1 MRFRKVLLPFL
12 GIFFISSCSG
22 PSIELSEN
30 ALECKLKNGS
40 NGYWL
45 DNDIL
50 YSGKDTWSMDRF
62 GEPIDKDFYEEYFI
76 TDEDKV
82 VITREGLL
90 DDNGKQISLMA
101 KRIDFAKGEVTVVV
115 SKGGLFPKEGT
126 KWMCE

>member
-1 MRFRKVLLPFL
+1 MRFRKVLLPFF

-62 GEPIDKDFYEEYFI
+62 GEPFDEDYYEEYFV

-82 VITREGLL
+82 VITREGWL
-90 DDNGKQISLMA
+90 DNGKEISLMA
-101 KRIDFAKGEVTVVV
+101 KRIDFAKKEVTVVV
-115 SKGGLFPKEGT
+115 SKGGLYPKEGT

>member
-1 MRFRKVLLPFL
+1 MRFRKILLPFF
-12 GIFFISSCSG
+12 GIFFISSCTG

-45 DNDIL
+45 DNGIL
-50 YSGKDTWSMDRF
+50 YSGKDTWSMERF
-62 GEPIDKDFYEEYFI
+62 GEPSDEDFYEEYFV

-82 VITREGLL
+82 VITREGML
-90 DDNGKQISLMA
+90 DNGKEISLMA

-115 SKGGLFPKEGT
+115 SQGGLYPKEGT